1 MQDRRSLTITSKWFK
16 LCIDLYTLVDHLLYS
31 VAYVVQTL
39 TLAKSPNRFRNKT
52 DHRKNRLTCIH
63 STVNEILIVIVLFVY
78 HFIQRTDWSRNIA
91 NGNEKSAQRDA
102 NTAHAGCSMVR
113 TPPARPPIANTQTH
127 RQDPLQ
133 YTAPQLASAQCN
145 NLSPC
150 APYIKGTWQLH
161 KPIHL
166 SKL

>member
-1 MQDRRSLTITSKWFK
+1 VGRLTPDEGTGGMQDRRSLTITSKWFK

-52 DHRKNRLTCIH
+52 DHRKKIPGRLTCIH

-91 NGNEKSAQRDA
+91 KGNEKSAQRDA
-102 NTAHAGCSMVR
+102 NTARVGCSIWFGHR
-113 TPPARPPIANTQTH
+113 PPAL
-127 RQDPLQ
+127 PLQ
-133 YTAPQLASAQCN
+133 TRKHTDRTHYNTLRRS
-145 NLSPC
+145 
-150 APYIKGTWQLH
+150 
-161 KPIHL
+161 
-166 SKL
+166 